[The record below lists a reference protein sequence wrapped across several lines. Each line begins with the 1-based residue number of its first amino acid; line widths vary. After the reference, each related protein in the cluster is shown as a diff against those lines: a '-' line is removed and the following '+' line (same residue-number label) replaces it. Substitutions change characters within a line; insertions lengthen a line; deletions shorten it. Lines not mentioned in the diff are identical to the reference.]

1 MAFGD
6 VGGTYTELI
15 ITCRTQSSGSV
26 SIRKGDAVKLV
37 GNYEVTNVMS
47 NDDPIF
53 GQAMCDCSE
62 VDTAIPI
69 KVRGICIFQYEG
81 STPTIDGVKG
91 VSGSVVAGKVKVPAT
106 GNGFG
111 RVVKVEPPSK
121 RVHVLL

>member
-15 ITCRTQSSGSV
+15 ITCRTPDSGMV
-26 SIRKGDAVKLV
+26 NIRKGDAVKII
-37 GNYEVTNVMS
+37 GNYEVTNSMN

-53 GQAMCDCSE
+53 GQAMSDCNQP
-62 VDTAIPI
+62 DTAIPI
-69 KVRGICIFQYEG
+69 KVRGVCVFQYEG
-81 STPTIDGVKG
+81 GVPIIDGVKG
-91 VSGSVVAGKVKVPAT
+91 VSGSVVAGRVKSPAV

-111 RVVKVEPPSK
+111 RVVKIEPGNK